1 MTFPISELLYR
12 YDVFP
17 KVLVKGKEAEIT
29 VRPLGG
35 RVDFEPGK
43 EYKLLIC
50 ALEQGKLDDYPDSAD
65 FYELTVKCNDEGGFV
80 FKHTFNREEQ
90 YFLRFLNDEGKRI
103 IQLPVY
109 CVEEDLAG
117 RYPFRGDLHMH
128 TTRSD
133 GNQIPAVV
141 CANYRKHG
149 LDFMVISDHERYYPS
164 LEAIEFYKNV
174 KTGLNIV
181 PGEEVHMPDVD
192 GLTPDFHTVN
202 FGGEYSINAITDGTA
217 IETKGTDQKYRSI
230 NGTSPEY
237 MPLEDWRNMI
247 RELAKT
253 IDTPEGVNPIQAAI
267 CKWIY
272 DEIRKANGL
281 GIFPHPTWIND
292 VYHVPEVFNNFITEN
307 RYFDAF
313 EVLGGENYFE
323 HNGFQT
329 VKYYEDRAR
338 GIRYPIVGSTDSH
351 SSLPQNR
358 NAFICSTIV
367 FSKENERKSLI
378 QSIKDFYSVAV
389 DTISKEFRLVGE
401 NRFVR
406 YGCFLLKN
414 YFPLHDEI
422 CFEEGRLMRQ
432 YAVGTAEEKKE
443 AAETLDLIGGRTDTL
458 RAKYFDF

>member
-1 MTFPISELLYR
+1 
-12 YDVFP
+12 
-17 KVLVKGKEAEIT
+17 
-29 VRPLGG
+29 
-35 RVDFEPGK
+35 
-43 EYKLLIC
+43 
-50 ALEQGKLDDYPDSAD
+50 
-65 FYELTVKCNDEGGFV
+65 
-80 FKHTFNREEQ
+80 
-90 YFLRFLNDEGKRI
+90 
-103 IQLPVY
+103 
-109 CVEEDLAG
+109 
-117 RYPFRGDLHMH
+117 
-128 TTRSD
+128 
-133 GNQIPAVV
+133 
-141 CANYRKHG
+141 
-149 LDFMVISDHERYYPS
+149 
-164 LEAIEFYKNV
+164 
-174 KTGLNIV
+174 
-181 PGEEVHMPDVD
+181 
-192 GLTPDFHTVN
+192 
-202 FGGEYSINAITDGTA
+202 
-217 IETKGTDQKYRSI
+217 
-230 NGTSPEY
+230 
-237 MPLEDWRNMI
+237 MI